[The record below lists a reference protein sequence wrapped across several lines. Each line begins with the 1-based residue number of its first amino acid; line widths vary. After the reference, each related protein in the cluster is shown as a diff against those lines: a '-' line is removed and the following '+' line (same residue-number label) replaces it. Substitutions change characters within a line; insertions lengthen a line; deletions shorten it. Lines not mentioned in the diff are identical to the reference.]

1 MASIKNAMIY
11 FPGHQGKIN
20 NIITACGNLGGA
32 LFNFLM
38 GYIINKEGIDP
49 SIEKVYFS
57 YEVAV
62 KYKNYLYMHI
72 GAIMVV
78 SLISIVLIWS
88 PIKESSEELIEIIEP
103 SIGIEEKVNNI
114 PSEDVVSSPEEPT
127 RESQCQM
134 KLSIDIGSTVGFKT
148 PNIVD
153 SKAVYKANVKAAIF
167 SCRIVLLFSI
177 FLLTTFE
184 TNIIMTTFFSFGL
197 KNSIETGHLKT
208 GIVIMSLASSVFGP
222 CWGFFYDWLGFHRI
236 IITINIISAANGTL
250 FFFFRNHTIAYIA
263 FGVINNI
270 LTGGAFGLVFPQI
283 MKVFTHKYA
292 TEIYGVV
299 VFSTGISG
307 MLASVYTYL
316 INNVFKVDFY
326 YAYLTVYL
334 IGAGFNVLAIVV
346 SLFETSNKFEY
357 PLDTQAN
364 KEE

>member
-38 GYIINKEGIDP
+38 GYIINKEGINP

-72 GAIMVV
+72 GAIMGV
-78 SLISIVLIWS
+78 SLISIVLIWF
-88 PIKESSEELIEIIEP
+88 PIKESSELIEIMEP
-103 SIGIEEKVNNI
+103 SIGSEEKVNNI
-114 PSEDVVSSPEEPT
+114 LPEDVVSSPEEPT
-127 RESQCQM
+127 KESQCQM
-134 KLSIDIGSTVGFKT
+134 KLSVSIGSVDEFKT

-153 SKAVYKANVKAAIF
+153 PKAMYKTNVKAAIF

-184 TNIIMTTFFSFGL
+184 TNIITTTFFSFGL
-197 KNSIETGHLKT
+197 QNNIEIGHLKT

-222 CWGFFYDWLGFHRI
+222 CWGFFYDCLGFRRI

-250 FFFFRNHTIAYIA
+250 FFFFRNYTIAYIT

-270 LTGGAFGLVFPQI
+270 LTGGVFGLVFTQI
-283 MKVFTHKYA
+283 MKIFTHKYA

-357 PLDTQAN
+357 PLDTQVN
-364 KEE
+364 QEE

>member
-1 MASIKNAMIY
+1 MASIKKAVVY

-38 GYIINKEGIDP
+38 GYIINKEGIEP
-49 SIEKVYFS
+49 TIEKVYFS
-57 YEVAV
+57 YEIAV

-72 GAIMVV
+72 GAIMGA
-78 SLISIVLIWS
+78 SLISIALLWF
-88 PIKESSEELIEIIEP
+88 PIKESHENLVETVKPLYLNE
-103 SIGIEEKVNNI
+103 NNTI
-114 PSEDVVSSPEEPT
+114 DTVSSGDGDNSPKDDEKEP
-127 RESQCQM
+127 QPL
-134 KLSIDIGSTVGFKT
+134 KLNVSFSSEGEITA
-148 PNIVD
+148 PIVD
-153 SKAVYKANVKAAIF
+153 NQKAMYKANVKAAIF

-197 KNSIETGHLKT
+197 QNQREISHLKT

-222 CWGFFYDWLGFHRI
+222 CWGFFYDCLGFRKI
-236 IITINIISAANGTL
+236 IITINIISAANGLL
-250 FFFFRNHTIAYIA
+250 FFFFRNNTIAYIS
-263 FGVINNI
+263 FGVINNV

-316 INNVFKVDFY
+316 INNVFKVGSY

-334 IGAGFNVLAIVV
+334 IGAVLNALAIVA
-346 SLFETSNKFEY
+346 SLFETSKNFEY
-357 PLDTQAN
+357 PLHPQTNQE
-364 KEE
+364 K

>member
-38 GYIINKEGIDP
+38 GYIINKEGINP

-72 GAIMVV
+72 GAIMGV
-78 SLISIVLIWS
+78 SLISIVLIWF
-88 PIKESSEELIEIIEP
+88 PIKESSELIEIMKP
-103 SIGIEEKVNNI
+103 SIGSEEKVNNI
-114 PSEDVVSSPEEPT
+114 LPEDVVSSPEEPT
-127 RESQCQM
+127 KESQCQM
-134 KLSIDIGSTVGFKT
+134 KLSVSIGSVDEFKT
-148 PNIVD
+148 SNIVD
-153 SKAVYKANVKAAIF
+153 PKAMYKTNVKAAIF

-184 TNIIMTTFFSFGL
+184 TNIITTTFFSFGL
-197 KNSIETGHLKT
+197 QNNIEIGHLKT

-222 CWGFFYDWLGFHRI
+222 CWGLFYDCLGFRRI

-250 FFFFRNHTIAYIA
+250 FFFFRNYTIAYIT

-283 MKVFTHKYA
+283 MKIFTHKYA

-357 PLDTQAN
+357 PLDTQVN
-364 KEE
+364 QEE